1 MLFTSVLAGLFL
13 LLSGLFLAEMP
24 NVCSV
29 ALARPADVLCLAPH
43 GLSAETRV
51 FVGHQP
57 TTFSNRSVFT
67 LGNHTLVPS
76 PPFPVKSAS

>member
-13 LLSGLFLAEMP
+13 LHGFFLMKMP
-24 NVCSV
+24 NVRSI
-29 ALARPADVLCLAPH
+29 ALARPADVLRLAPH

-57 TTFSNRSVFT
+57 TTFSSRSVFT

>member
-1 MLFTSVLAGLFL
+1 MLFTSILAGLFL
-13 LLSGLFLAEMP
+13 LPGLFLTKMP
-24 NVCSV
+24 NVSSV
-29 ALARPADVLCLAPH
+29 TLARPANVLRLAPH

-51 FVGHQP
+51 FVGHQS
-57 TTFSNRSVFT
+57 TTFSSRSVFT